1 MAAQDRTVDVAVMGA
16 RTPANEPYHENA
28 IGAAIDWDCP
38 REQRRVA
45 AALTSATRFA
55 LVSIVRV
62 RRMS

>member
-55 LVSIVRV
+55 LA
-62 RRMS
+62 